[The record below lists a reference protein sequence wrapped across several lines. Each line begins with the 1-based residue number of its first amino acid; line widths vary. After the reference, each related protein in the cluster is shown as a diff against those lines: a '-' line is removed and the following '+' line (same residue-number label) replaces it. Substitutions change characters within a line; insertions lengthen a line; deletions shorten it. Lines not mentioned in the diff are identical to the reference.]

1 MTAFISKFMI
11 KLDKPL
17 WGLSFFYICS
27 VALLWNSS
35 GTALVDDS
43 LGILNNFQKTGWS
56 DFLNSYG
63 MTSLYF
69 LHDAFSNLMFSLIGK
84 SNLIWYLFMLVFHSS
99 AAYFFYRFCFVML
112 TNDKNKNSRW
122 ISLFS
127 SILFLLSA
135 YLVENIMWLATY
147 HYAVTI
153 LYIMYTLCYIA
164 VRNGKLNGVQK
175 IALMAS
181 YASMLTMHEIIL
193 IFPLAF
199 LALMFYFR
207 LHKETKINKWE
218 LLSLVFAF
226 FFVDLIYFGLTKY
239 LKGSYIPHYGEDHT
253 TFNGIYSL
261 GYTFYQYLA
270 KYILFIHKYNFSIR
284 EKIYDVDRNT
294 IMICIGVLSG
304 LISGL
309 IAYYKPDLRANKLPI
324 LIALFLLIFFI
335 PISNMYFNWHFLYI
349 NDRLGYFFS
358 PFLYFLFVYFLFK
371 LDIKIAVG
379 LCSIFLALNYIILRI
394 SIIEINES
402 KYFTENILTK
412 SYVNYLD
419 KSPYILNLPF
429 SYKGFYSLRK
439 THRLNSLMYF
449 FHSKDIN
456 YRYTTSMP
464 FFRST
469 DSIEIKRMADSIFH
483 IELRAPESWLM
494 KESLGGSDYENEEV
508 KVNYADDNQSAMI
521 YLKNYDRSQPI
532 LYCTGS
538 RGFVEYK

>member
-1 MTAFISKFMI
+1 
-11 KLDKPL
+11 
-17 WGLSFFYICS
+17 
-27 VALLWNSS
+27 
-35 GTALVDDS
+35 
-43 LGILNNFQKTGWS
+43 
-56 DFLNSYG
+56 
-63 MTSLYF
+63 
-69 LHDAFSNLMFSLIGK
+69 
-84 SNLIWYLFMLVFHSS
+84 
-99 AAYFFYRFCFVML
+99 ML

-207 LHKETKINKWE
+207 LRKETKINKWE

-294 IMICIGVLSG
+294 IMICIGDS
-304 LISGL
+304 
-309 IAYYKPDLRANKLPI
+309 
-324 LIALFLLIFFI
+324 LLI
-335 PISNMYFNWHFLYI
+335 I
-349 NDRLGYFFS
+349 N
-358 PFLYFLFVYFLFK
+358 
-371 LDIKIAVG
+371 
-379 LCSIFLALNYIILRI
+379 RI
-394 SIIEINES
+394 SELINCL
-402 KYFTENILTK
+402 F
-412 SYVNYLD
+412 
-419 KSPYILNLPF
+419 
-429 SYKGFYSLRK
+429 
-439 THRLNSLMYF
+439 
-449 FHSKDIN
+449 
-456 YRYTTSMP
+456 
-464 FFRST
+464 
-469 DSIEIKRMADSIFH
+469 
-483 IELRAPESWLM
+483 
-494 KESLGGSDYENEEV
+494 
-508 KVNYADDNQSAMI
+508 
-521 YLKNYDRSQPI
+521 
-532 LYCTGS
+532 
-538 RGFVEYK
+538 

>member
-1 MTAFISKFMI
+1 MNTFFSKFII

-43 LGILNNFQKTGWS
+43 LGILNNFKKNGWS

-69 LHDAFSNLMFSLIGK
+69 LHDAFSNLMFSFIGK
-84 SNLIWYLFMLVFHSS
+84 STHIWYLFVLLFHSS
-99 AAYFFYRFCFVML
+99 AAYFFYRFCFIML
-112 TNDKNKNSRW
+112 IYDKNKNSRW
-122 ISLFS
+122 ISFFS
-127 SILFLLSA
+127 SALFLLSA

-147 HYAVTI
+147 HYAVTM
-153 LYIMYTLCYIA
+153 LYVMYTLYYIA
-164 VRNGKLNGVQK
+164 IKNGKLNGVHK
-175 IALMAS
+175 IALIAS
-181 YASMLTMHEIIL
+181 YAAMLTMHEIIL
-193 IFPLAF
+193 IFPLAI
-199 LALMFYFR
+199 LALMYYFK
-207 LHKETKINKWE
+207 LNKETRIIKKD
-218 LLSLVFAF
+218 LLSIGLAF
-226 FFVDLIYFGLTKY
+226 FFVNLIYFGLTKY
-239 LKGSYIPHYGEDHT
+239 LKGSYVPHYGKDHIA
-253 TFNGIYSL
+253 FDGIYSL

-270 KYILFIHKYNFSIR
+270 KYTLFMHKFNFSIR
-284 EKIYDVDRNT
+284 EKIYDVDKNT
-294 IMICIGVLSG
+294 MMIFIGVLSS
-304 LISGL
+304 LIIGL
-309 IAYYKPDLRANKLPI
+309 IAYYRPTLRANKLPI
-324 LIALFLLIFFI
+324 LMALFLLIFYL
-335 PISNMYFNWHFLYI
+335 PIANMYFNWHFLYI

-371 LDIKIAVG
+371 LNLKIAIS
-379 LCSIFLALNYIILRI
+379 LCSIYLALNYMILRM
-394 SIIEINES
+394 SMIEINES
-402 KYFTENILTK
+402 KHFTENILTK

-449 FHSKDIN
+449 FHLKDIN
-456 YRYTTSMP
+456 YHYTTSMP
-464 FFRST
+464 FFSPT
-469 DSIEIKRMADSIFH
+469 DSIEIKRLADSIFH
-483 IELRAPESWLM
+483 IELRAPGSWLM
-494 KESLGGSDYENEEV
+494 KESIGGSDYENAEV
-508 KVNYADDNQSAMI
+508 KVDYADDNQSAMI